1 MENFTSLFNTASS
14 IVAIAWFVC
23 GIIFLLFRKNSKI
36 NSFISK
42 HVLWLGLIITGVSL
56 IGSLIYSNVI
66 GYQACMFC
74 WYARILLYPQFFLF
88 LLALIKRERV
98 IIDYALL
105 LSVIGII
112 VSGYHYF
119 AIDLGHVDLIACS
132 SGGVSCATRY
142 VYEFGF
148 VTIPFMSLSA
158 FVFLTGALAS
168 AKRALKQGVI

>member
-1 MENFTSLFNTASS
+1 MENFTAFFNTVSS
-14 IVAIAWFVC
+14 IVAIVWFAL
-23 GIIFLLFRKNSKI
+23 GIIFIFFKKNKNV
-36 NSFISK
+36 NSFVSK
-42 HVLWLGLIITGVSL
+42 YILWLGLIVTGTSL

-88 LLALIKRERV
+88 LLALIKRERT

-132 SGGVSCATRY
+132 AGGVSCATRY
-142 VYEFGF
+142 VFEFGF

-158 FVFLTGALAS
+158 FVFLTGAFLS
-168 AKRALKQGVI
+168 VKQALKQSII